1 MRRCAHVVNAALLA
15 LLVGGSL
22 WVYPFLPARIP
33 RHFGIGGLADA
44 YWETTLARWLLLPL
58 IAAGT
63 ALSVYGCVWV
73 VRTLPHSWINV
84 PNPERFE
91 ALDETDQRAVRA
103 RMRGLLYGI
112 VAPTLVMFGAL
123 QYGTYHVAT
132 TDATALPAPVT
143 AVTAGA
149 LVALSGLVALLVW
162 RTRVWIDERAGE
174 R

>member
-33 RHFGIGGLADA
+33 RHFGI
-44 YWETTLARWLLLPL
+44 
-58 IAAGT
+58 
-63 ALSVYGCVWV
+63 
-73 VRTLPHSWINV
+73 
-84 PNPERFE
+84 
-91 ALDETDQRAVRA
+91 
-103 RMRGLLYGI
+103 

-132 TDATALPAPVT
+132 TDATALPALVT
-143 AVTAGA
+143 AVTVGA
-149 LVALSGLVALLVW
+149 LVALFGLVALLVW
-162 RTRVWIDERAGE
+162 RTRVWIEERAGE